1 MQIFQAGNPEREM
14 EETARRI
21 SRLVREHGY
30 RYGQIAV
37 ITGNLEEY
45 GSIARHVFDAAEIPF
60 FVDEK
65 HSVLMN
71 PFVEYL
77 RAALEMTVQGFSYES
92 VFRYLRCGMSDLS
105 RREVDILENYV
116 IALGIRGFRK
126 WNETWV
132 RIYRGMDPAVI
143 MDLNEIREHFTE
155 EVRELAEGFS
165 GKKKTVGE
173 YSRYL
178 YDFIVKR
185 QIQEKLKVQE
195 LHFKQQGD
203 RAREKEYAQI
213 YGIIMDL
220 LDKMV
225 SILGEEVV
233 SPEEFRQLL
242 ETGMTQAKVAL
253 IPPGIDQVLICCAQ
267 GNEGSRIVISLI
279 KKRYNLIN
287 A

>member
-1 MQIFQAGNPEREM
+1 MWN
-14 EETARRI
+14 
-21 SRLVREHGY
+21 V
-30 RYGQIAV
+30 
-37 ITGNLEEY
+37 
-45 GSIARHVFDAAEIPF
+45 EI
-60 FVDEK
+60 
-65 HSVLMN
+65 L
-71 PFVEYL
+71 
-77 RAALEMTVQGFSYES
+77 Q
-92 VFRYLRCGMSDLS
+92 

-253 IPPGIDQVLICCAQ
+253 IPPGIDQVLIGDMERTRLERVFGHCF
-267 GNEGSRIVISLI
+267 LI
-279 KKRYNLIN
+279 GVMKDAFRKYGVRWNTDRDGQRLPGKSGD
-287 A
+287 

>member
-1 MQIFQAGNPEREM
+1 MEEPIWVKAGAESRFAKAPALNFLEQNLFRYHRGAYNEEQKEVQIFQAGNPEREM

-165 GKKKTVGE
+165 GK
-173 YSRYL
+173 R
-178 YDFIVKR
+178 KR
-185 QIQEKLKVQE
+185 SENTAYICM
-195 LHFKQQGD
+195 
-203 RAREKEYAQI
+203 I
-213 YGIIMDL
+213 L
-220 LDKMV
+220 L
-225 SILGEEVV
+225 
-233 SPEEFRQLL
+233 
-242 ETGMTQAKVAL
+242 
-253 IPPGIDQVLICCAQ
+253 
-267 GNEGSRIVISLI
+267 
-279 KKRYNLIN
+279 
-287 A
+287 